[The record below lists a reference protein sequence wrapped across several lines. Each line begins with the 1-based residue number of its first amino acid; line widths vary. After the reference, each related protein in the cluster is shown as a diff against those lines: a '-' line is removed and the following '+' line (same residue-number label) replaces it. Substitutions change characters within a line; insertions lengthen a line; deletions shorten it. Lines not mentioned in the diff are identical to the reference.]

1 MARDGHTTQAGG
13 PEADL
18 PRFVPQFVVDR
29 NVGRLATWLRAM
41 GYDTL
46 FPADAD
52 DNQLVRIAL
61 RESRVIVTRDGG
73 LARRRL
79 ATTGQISVVLV
90 EHDDLRSQLRQVV
103 YILGLGPSRRR
114 PVLPVCA
121 LQRASGQAGEGV
133 GARLGPTLR
142 LSHPARVHGV
152 FPLWPGVLEGD
163 SLGQH
168 AGGDG
173 PNSRAAAL
181 REDG

>member
-18 PRFVPQFVVDR
+18 PRFVPRFVVDR

-103 YILGLGPSRRR
+103 YILGLG
-114 PVLPVCA
+114 LP
-121 LQRASGQAGEGV
+121 GEGRFSRCV
-133 GARLGPTLR
+133 RCNEPLGRREKESVLGLVPPYVYRTQQEFMGCSRCGRVYWKGTHWANMRGEMARIAEQQP
-142 LSHPARVHGV
+142 
-152 FPLWPGVLEGD
+152 
-163 SLGQH
+163 
-168 AGGDG
+168 
-173 PNSRAAAL
+173 
-181 REDG
+181 